1 MNGNLCRSTYVQKE
15 QKDVAVGEISVWKKG
30 KKGRKEMQKD
40 GKRQIHVLKAK
51 YLQKDACTEERKCF
65 AEANT

>member
-1 MNGNLCRSTYVQKE
+1 MQKYVRTKGTERCSCRRNYY
-15 QKDVAVGEISVWKKG
+15 VWKKG

-51 YLQKDACTEERKCF
+51 YLQKDTCTEERKCF